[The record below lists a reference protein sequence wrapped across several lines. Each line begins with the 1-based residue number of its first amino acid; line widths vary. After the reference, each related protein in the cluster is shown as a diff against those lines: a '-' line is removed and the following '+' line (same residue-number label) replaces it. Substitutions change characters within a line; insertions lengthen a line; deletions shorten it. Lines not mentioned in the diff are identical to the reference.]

1 MLKWLFAL
9 LLPLISVN
17 LWATERAKDLLLLEA
32 HAYRLTADISILS
45 LQEGGQRYQRRLD
58 DTITSGNS
66 VAERLRSQLPSVA
79 RQWHFSTEFVQQ
91 ERAVAAANSDVNF
104 TNDLAAVQRKLYQK
118 IQQAKEKL
126 SLEELNQSTAAAL
139 IAMIALEQM
148 VAEYMSYNINVFGG
162 HAVTDSRMA
171 DNAVVFRDSVAQITG
186 HDANRKAI
194 QAKWHFIEKTLLN
207 YNQQSATFIVM
218 KTTDKIRALLPV

>member
-1 MLKWLFAL
+1 MKKFTYTKGKAVIRTLKEPKIKKKKLNFDRIIYFLILIGLFFWLVSFAYKKTKWIYGNGQMLMEK
-9 LLPLISVN
+9 V
-17 LWATERAKDLLLLEA
+17 
-32 HAYRLTADISILS
+32 
-45 LQEGGQRYQRRLD
+45 
-58 DTITSGNS
+58 
-66 VAERLRSQLPSVA
+66 
-79 RQWHFSTEFVQQ
+79 
-91 ERAVAAANSDVNF
+91 DVNF